1 MTARRTKID
10 CCNGCT
16 ERQADPN
23 CHGFCKKYLEQR
35 AELDETLAE
44 ERKKQQISSGVT
56 NQTYACLDKVTKRIH
71 YRSKYRR
78 PR

>member
-1 MTARRTKID
+1 MTVRRTRID
-10 CCNGCT
+10 CCHGCT

-23 CHGFCKKYLEQR
+23 CHGFCKRYLEQR
-35 AELDETLAE
+35 AELDATLAE
-44 ERKKQQISSGVT
+44 DRKIRDAQYGIS
-56 NQTYACLDKVTKRIH
+56 NQLADCYHKVTKRTN

>member
-1 MTARRTKID
+1 MTVRRTRID

-23 CHGFCKKYLEQR
+23 CHGFCKRYLEQR
-35 AELDETLAE
+35 AELDATLAE
-44 ERKKQQISSGVT
+44 ERKIRDAQHGIS
-56 NQTYACLDKVTKRIH
+56 NQLYDCYHKVTKRTN

>member
-1 MTARRTKID
+1 MTVRRTKIE

-23 CHGFCKKYLEQR
+23 CHGFCKRYLEQK
-35 AELDETLAE
+35 AELEENKAE
-44 ERKKQQISSGVT
+44 ERKRKDIERGIT
-56 NQTYACLDKVTKRIH
+56 DEYFNRCYKVTKRTQ
-71 YRSKYRR
+71 YCSKYRK